1 MLGGMKFEEAIK
13 KAKELIEAAKTR
25 GIPLRLMGSC
35 SVYVHCP
42 KYRKMFLGMRID
54 KTETPITDLDFVSY
68 SKHQEQLEK
77 LLTEMGCIPKSS
89 LAYPTHSGTGGFT
102 AVTLGREFSRV
113 IYIIKETNTT
123 IDVFM
128 DKLAM
133 CHTIDFRNRLEIDYP
148 TIPLAD
154 ILLEKMQI
162 VEIAEKDIKD
172 TIALF
177 LEHDVGDSDEETIN
191 AEYISKLLAEDWGFY
206 YTVTTNLKS
215 IRNIFLPLYKE
226 QSILSGEFTET
237 IRNRIEKLLDRIE
250 REPKTL
256 KWKLR
261 SIIGKRKKW
270 YQDVG

>member
-1 MLGGMKFEEAIK
+1 MLGGMKFEEAVK

-35 SVYVHCP
+35 AVYVHCP

-102 AVTLGREFSRV
+102 AITLGREFSRL

-172 TIALF
+172 TMALL

-215 IRNIFLPLYKE
+215 IRDIFLPLYKE
-226 QSILSGEFTET
+226 QNILSGEFIET